1 MRLDKALTLA
11 GYTRTEAKAMIARG
25 RVRVAGA
32 AVRDAGMAVRPEDV
46 LLDGAPLQAE
56 REVYLMLNKPAG
68 VVTATA
74 DARLP
79 TVVSLLLSLESVF
92 AAVGGAVLLHERLT
106 GRELLG
112 CGLMMVAIVLAEL
125 PDRKSQNT

>member
-68 VVTATA
+68 VVTATE

-79 TVVSLLLSLESVF
+79 TVVSLLPEKYRRRKIGP
-92 AAVGGAVLLHERLT
+92 VGRLDRDVKSER
-106 GRELLG
+106 
-112 CGLMMVAIVLAEL
+112 AIPSAKACTSAPVSA
-125 PDRKSQNT
+125 PSHSAR